1 MSVIDQL
8 SSELARLPG
17 IGPKTA
23 LRLVHYLMK
32 GSKHDIHR
40 LSKLVVE
47 LAEKIIGKLNS
58 SSSISFADY
67 RDVYGVD
74 FEDMQRR
81 IPNLDRINEI
91 IGYVAAV
98 DLDQCI
104 DNVAAFH
111 MKNGNNGQ

>member
-32 GSKHDIHR
+32 GSKHDIRR

-47 LAEKIIGKLNS
+47 LAERI
-58 SSSISFADY
+58 
-67 RDVYGVD
+67 RPCGV
-74 FEDMQRR
+74 
-81 IPNLDRINEI
+81 
-91 IGYVAAV
+91 
-98 DLDQCI
+98 C
-104 DNVAAFH
+104 
-111 MKNGNNGQ
+111 GNFSEEERCQI